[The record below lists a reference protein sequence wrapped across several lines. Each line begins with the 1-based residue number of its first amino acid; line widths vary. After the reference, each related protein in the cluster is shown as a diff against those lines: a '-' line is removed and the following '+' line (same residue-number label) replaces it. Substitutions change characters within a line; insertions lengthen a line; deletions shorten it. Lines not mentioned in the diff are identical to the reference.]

1 MQHDPDP
8 NRYWLEHTGDKR
20 ASPNPGIIPPQV
32 NTIRYKQ

>member
-8 NRYWLEHTGDKR
+8 NGIGWNTLGIRERLK
-20 ASPNPGIIPPQV
+20 PGSIIPPQV